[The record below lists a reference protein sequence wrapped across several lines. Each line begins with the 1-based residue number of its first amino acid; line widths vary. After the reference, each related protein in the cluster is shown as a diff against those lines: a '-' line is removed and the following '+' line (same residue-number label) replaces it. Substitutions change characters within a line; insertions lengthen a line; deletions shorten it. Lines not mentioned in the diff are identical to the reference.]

1 MALELKI
8 RLAFKQTLKTES
20 VIFLTMLFTEGSQ

>member
-8 RLAFKQTLKTES
+8 RLAFKQYLKTES
-20 VIFLTMLFTEGSQ
+20 VIFLTTLFPEGSQ